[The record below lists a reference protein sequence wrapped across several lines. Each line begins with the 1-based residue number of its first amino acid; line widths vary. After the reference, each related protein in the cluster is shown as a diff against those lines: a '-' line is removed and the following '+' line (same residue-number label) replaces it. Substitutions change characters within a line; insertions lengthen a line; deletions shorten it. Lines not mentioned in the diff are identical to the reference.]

1 MAAQIATSGVDYG
14 PVRRKASAALLLA
27 LTIFALI
34 SIVTFNRYDLAANQ
48 WPPNEPL
55 MNWCGVIGARLASW
69 LLWWFGMT
77 SFALVIV
84 VGIWSAVLLFAGRF
98 NEPWMKLFG
107 STLIVS
113 TACSAAAMFAP
124 IKDFIPS
131 NGGAVGLY
139 LVHWLRIYCGT
150 TGSWLIIALSGFFGL
165 LFLGLD
171 RVIARQVRSV
181 FTANS
186 GSARL
191 AGVFAGK
198 PNKRKAT
205 VTAAP
210 RKVRQGKLNF
220 PDQPHGSEE
229 ETELADDEL
238 AVDGE
243 TETGAE
249 ADAAELERRAAVR
262 EHLARKVAA
271 IGKDGTKKRK
281 FSKEG
286 AGTAGVSESDDYAF
300 PPLDLLEHSRPI
312 DVPRREEDIRRNIEI
327 LERMLADF
335 KIQAEVVDIDRGP
348 AVTRYELMLAPGI
361 KVNRITGL
369 ANDIAMAVKA
379 HAVRVV
385 APIPGKSTV
394 GVEIP
399 NTTKEIVRLRELIES
414 DEYRRKKWTLPLF
427 IGKDSSGAPVIS
439 DLAMMPHLLI
449 AGATGSGKSVCI
461 NAVIT
466 SILMVHH
473 PDEVR
478 LILVDPK
485 VVEMQQFDNIPQL
498 LTPVITDLKRAT
510 WILDW
515 ATKKMD
521 ERYAMLARA
530 RVRHIKQYNAL
541 GEEGL
546 HERLGEDVDYDSVP
560 MHLPY
565 IVIIVDEMADLMMM
579 AGKEVE
585 ISITRLAQKS
595 RAVGIHLILATQRPS
610 VDVITGLIKANLPTR
625 ISFQVC
631 ARVDSRTILDRN
643 GADAL
648 LGSGDMLFIPPQSSD
663 LVRVQGAFV
672 SDKELRAVVRHVTK
686 DIEVEYALD
695 ANNWGAETDDDPS
708 RRDDLYNKAL
718 RIVLDTQR
726 GSVSQLQRDL
736 AIGYTRAARLVDMMA
751 AQGIVGPY
759 KGSQARKVMFTLEEW
774 LNMQGVETAGPD
786 EAEEPSLEA
795 AVEVGEDEEEG

>member
-1 MAAQIATSGVDYG
+1 MAARIATSGIDYG

-55 MNWCGVIGARLASW
+55 VNWCGIIGARLASW

-77 SFALVIV
+77 AFALVIL
-84 VGIWSAVLLFAGRF
+84 VGIWSALLLFAGRF

-131 NGGAVGLY
+131 NGGAIGLY

-150 TGSWLIIALSGFFGL
+150 MGSWLIIALAGFFGL

-181 FTANS
+181 IAVSS
-186 GSARL
+186 GGARL
-191 AGVFAGK
+191 AGVFAGRPK
-198 PNKRKAT
+198 KHVTATPRKA
-205 VTAAP
+205 
-210 RKVRQGKLNF
+210 RKGKLNL
-220 PDQPHGSEE
+220 PEQPQGSDE
-229 ETELADDEL
+229 ETELADAEQP
-238 AVDGE
+238 VDCE
-243 TETGAE
+243 AEPDAE
-249 ADAAELERRAAVR
+249 ADAAEMQRRAAVR
-262 EHLARKVAA
+262 EHLAKKVAA
-271 IGKDGTKKRK
+271 IGKDKTKKQK

-286 AGTAGVSESDDYAF
+286 AGTAAVSKSDDYAF
-300 PPLDLLEHSRPI
+300 PPLDLLEHSRPV

-399 NTTKEIVRLRELIES
+399 NVSKEIVRLRELIES

-461 NAVIT
+461 NAIIT

-485 VVEMQQFDNIPQL
+485 VVEMQPFDDIPQL

-521 ERYAMLARA
+521 ERYDMLARA
-530 RVRHIKQYNAL
+530 RVRNIKQYNSL
-541 GEEGL
+541 GEDGL
-546 HERLGEDVDYDSVP
+546 HARLGEDVDYDSVP
-560 MHLPY
+560 THLPY

-579 AGKEVE
+579 SGKEVE
-585 ISITRLAQKS
+585 MSITRLAQKS

-643 GADAL
+643 GADTL

-663 LVRVQGAFV
+663 LVRVQGTFV
-672 SDKELRAVVRHVTK
+672 SDRELRAVVKHVTK

-708 RRDDLYNKAL
+708 RRDELYNKAL
-718 RIVLDTQR
+718 RIVLETQR

-736 AIGYTRAARLVDMMA
+736 AIGYTRAARLIDMMA

-759 KGSQARKVMFTLEEW
+759 KGSQARKVMFTLDEW
-774 LNMQGVETAGPD
+774 LNMQGVETTGAD
-786 EAEEPSLEA
+786 DVEEPPIEA
-795 AVEVGEDEEEG
+795 AIEVAEDEEEA